1 MIMKSLFY
9 IIICTAALA
18 FNSCECFSDSVKT
31 EVTSF
36 STNEDVQFIANH
48 ECYGFKYALAK
59 NQADCSWF
67 SFKVDVDSGKN
78 LTLNT
83 ENILV
88 TSSMGD
94 TIPFDIRVNKKF
106 LIDKAPSAIQ
116 MCDTTEVGLTFS
128 YLHAL
133 EDRRVTI
140 TVNHFPEQP
149 DYTVFWFDIPSS
161 KIELG
166 RKKKK
171 Q

>member
-1 MIMKSLFY
+1 MKSLFY
-9 IIICTAALA
+9 IIIYTAALA

-31 EVTSF
+31 EVASF
-36 STNEDVQFIANH
+36 TTNQHTQFITDH
-48 ECYGFKYALAK
+48 YCYGAKYLFGK

-149 DYTVFWFDIPSS
+149 DYTVFSFDVPSS
-161 KIELG
+161 DIEIG
-166 RKKKK
+166 RKKKN